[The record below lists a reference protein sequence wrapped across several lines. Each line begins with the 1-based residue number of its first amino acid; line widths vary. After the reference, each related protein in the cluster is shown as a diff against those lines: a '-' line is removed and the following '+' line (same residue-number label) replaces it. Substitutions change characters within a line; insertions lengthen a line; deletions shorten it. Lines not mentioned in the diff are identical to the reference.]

1 MTHTPP
7 RGHQA
12 VIASALTDWWLTN
25 DAAHRPNLTDAA
37 RLVEE
42 DLLHA
47 GFYIAPYNWKTAMP
61 KRRTIAATLLIALI
75 CGTGTGFAAADGRWT
90 WTAFGVGI
98 TLAFVIDAA
107 RDLDARRNARTRR

>member
-25 DAAHRPNLTDAA
+25 DAAHHPNLTEAA
-37 RLVEE
+37 RQVEE

-47 GFYIAPYNWKTAMP
+47 GFYIAPYNRKTTMP

-75 CGTGTGFAAADGRWT
+75 CGTGTGFAAAEGRWT
-90 WTAFGVGI
+90 WAAFGAAVTV
-98 TLAFVIDAA
+98 TLLIDAA
-107 RDLDARRNARTRR
+107 RDLGARRHARTRR